1 MWLKVVLLLA
11 TLSLFHSAASLN
23 RSSFPPDFFFGTAS
37 SAYQYEGAAR
47 EGGKGP
53 SIWDTFTHSH
63 PDRIADHSNADVA
76 VDSYHR
82 YKGDVAMMKDIGF
95 NAYRFSISWPRILP
109 HGNLQ
114 GGVNRE
120 GIAYY
125 NNLINDLIANGQQPF
140 ITLFHSD
147 FPQALEDEYGGFL
160 NRKIVQDFADYAE
173 VCFREF
179 GDRVKHW
186 ITLNEPVLYSTLGY
200 GNGGTPPNRC
210 SKWLANCTA
219 GDSTTEPYVV
229 THHLILSHAA
239 AVKVYREKFQ
249 VSQKGQIGVTLNS
262 AWVLPLSQSK
272 EDIEAA
278 YRGLAFMYD
287 WFMEPLYSG
296 TYPAI
301 MVKNVGGRLP
311 KFTRS
316 EYLMVKGSFDFIG
329 LNYYTSAYAT
339 STPCPRERPTA
350 FTDACVTLTS
360 RRNGVL
366 IGPKAASDWLY
377 VYPPGIQGLLEYTKE
392 KFNNPVI
399 YITENGKK
407 FIWGDLCHSF
417 VLSKTQSLPCY
428 NTSFSVSMN
437 GVIQFFAGIDEVN
450 DGKMVLN
457 DRTRID
463 YFSHHLLYLHRAIR
477 IWKAKKYE
485 FGRNGVRV
493 KGYFAWSLLDNFEWT
508 AGYSLRFGLVY
519 VDYKNGLRR
528 YRKRSALWFKIFL
541 HQ

>member
-1 MWLKVVLLLA
+1 MWVKVVFILLA
-11 TLSLFHSAASLN
+11 ALSLFHSAAASLN
-23 RSSFPPDFFFGTAS
+23 RSSFPADFFFGTAS

-63 PDRIADHSNADVA
+63 PDRISDHSNGDVA
-76 VDSYHR
+76 IDSYHR
-82 YKGDVAMMKDIGF
+82 YKEDVAMMKDIGF

-109 HGNLQ
+109 RGNLQ

-120 GIAYY
+120 GITYY
-125 NNLINDLIANGQQPF
+125 NNLINELIANGQQPF

-160 NRKIVQDFADYAE
+160 SPKIEQDFANYAE

-186 ITLNEPVLYSTLGY
+186 ITLNEPVLYSTGGY
-200 GNGGTPPNRC
+200 ASGGSPPNRC
-210 SKWLANCTA
+210 SKWFANCTA

-229 THHLILSHAA
+229 THHLILAHAA

-249 VSQKGQIGVTLNS
+249 ASQKGQIGVTLNS
-262 AWVLPLSQSK
+262 AWVVPLSQSK
-272 EDIEAA
+272 EDREAA

-296 TYPAI
+296 TYPAV
-301 MVKNVGGRLP
+301 MVNRVGGRLP
-311 KFTRS
+311 KFTRR
-316 EYLMVKGSFDFIG
+316 EYLMVKGSYDFIG
-329 LNYYTSAYAT
+329 LNYYTSTYAT
-339 STPCPRERPTA
+339 SSPCPRQRPTA
-350 FTDACVTLTS
+350 FTDACVRFTTV
-360 RRNGVL
+360 RNGLL

-392 KFNNPVI
+392 KFNNPII
-399 YITENGKK
+399 YITEN
-407 FIWGDLCHSF
+407 
-417 VLSKTQSLPCY
+417 
-428 NTSFSVSMN
+428 
-437 GVIQFFAGIDEVN
+437 GIDEVN
-450 DGKMVLN
+450 DGKMLLN

-463 YFSHHLLYLHRAIR
+463 YISHHLLYLQRAI
-477 IWKAKKYE
+477 
-485 FGRNGVRV
+485 RNGVRV
-493 KGYFAWSLLDNFEWT
+493 KGYFAWSLLDNFEWN

-519 VDYKNGLRR
+519 VDYKNGLKRH
-528 YRKRSALWFKIFL
+528 RKRSALWFKIFL

>member
-23 RSSFPPDFFFGTAS
+23 RSSFSPDFFFGTAS
-37 SAYQYEGAAR
+37 SAFQYEGAAR

-95 NAYRFSISWPRILP
+95 NAYRIHGHGLVLP
-109 HGNLQ
+109 
-114 GGVNRE
+114 
-120 GIAYY
+120 I
-125 NNLINDLIANGQQPF
+125 
-140 ITLFHSD
+140 HST
-147 FPQALEDEYGGFL
+147 DEEL
-160 NRKIVQDFADYAE
+160 
-173 VCFREF
+173 
-179 GDRVKHW
+179 
-186 ITLNEPVLYSTLGY
+186 
-200 GNGGTPPNRC
+200 
-210 SKWLANCTA
+210 
-219 GDSTTEPYVV
+219 
-229 THHLILSHAA
+229 
-239 AVKVYREKFQ
+239 

-329 LNYYTSAYAT
+329 LNYYTSTYAT
-339 STPCPRERPTA
+339 STSCPRERPTA

-399 YITENGKK
+399 YITENG
-407 FIWGDLCHSF
+407 
-417 VLSKTQSLPCY
+417 
-428 NTSFSVSMN
+428 
-437 GVIQFFAGIDEVN
+437 IDELN

-463 YFSHHLLYLHRAIR
+463 YFSHHLLYLHRAI
-477 IWKAKKYE
+477 
-485 FGRNGVRV
+485 RNGVRV

>member
-1 MWLKVVLLLA
+1 MWVKVVLLLLA
-11 TLSLFHSAASLN
+11 ALSLFHLAAASLN
-23 RSSFPPDFFFGTAS
+23 RSSFSADFFFGTAS

-63 PDRIADHSNADVA
+63 PDRIADHSNGDVA
-76 VDSYHR
+76 IDSYHR
-82 YKGDVAMMKDIGF
+82 YKEDVAMMKDIGF

-109 HGNLQ
+109 RGNLQ
-114 GGVNRE
+114 GGVNQE
-120 GIAYY
+120 GITYY
-125 NNLINDLIANGQQPF
+125 NNLINELIANGQQPF

-160 NRKIVQDFADYAE
+160 SPKIEQDFANYAE

-186 ITLNEPVLYSTLGY
+186 ITLNEPVLYSNGGY
-200 GNGGTPPNRC
+200 GSGGSPPNRC
-210 SKWLANCTA
+210 SKWFANCTA
-219 GDSTTEPYVV
+219 GDSTTEPYLV
-229 THHLILSHAA
+229 THHLILAHAA

-249 VSQKGQIGVTLNS
+249 ASQKGQIGVTLNS
-262 AWVLPLSQSK
+262 AWVVPLSQSK
-272 EDIEAA
+272 EDREAA

-296 TYPAI
+296 TYPAV
-301 MVKNVGGRLP
+301 MVNRVGGRLP
-311 KFTRS
+311 KFTKR
-316 EYLMVKGSFDFIG
+316 EYLMVKGSYDFIG
-329 LNYYTSAYAT
+329 LNYYTSTYAT
-339 STPCPRERPTA
+339 SSPCPRERPTA
-350 FTDACVTLTS
+350 FTDACVRFTSKSFYVKLLHTFLLTS
-360 RRNGVL
+360 IEFSSFTCLPTIHFVALASAVRNGLL

-392 KFNNPVI
+392 KFNNPII
-399 YITENGKK
+399 YITEN
-407 FIWGDLCHSF
+407 
-417 VLSKTQSLPCY
+417 
-428 NTSFSVSMN
+428 
-437 GVIQFFAGIDEVN
+437 GIDEVN
-450 DGKMVLN
+450 DGKMLLN

-463 YFSHHLLYLHRAIR
+463 YISHHLLYLQRAI
-477 IWKAKKYE
+477 
-485 FGRNGVRV
+485 RNGVRV
-493 KGYFAWSLLDNFEWT
+493 KGYFAWSLLDNFEWN

-519 VDYKNGLRR
+519 VDYKNGLKR